1 MDADPKVAIELRW
14 GIEMHADNAG
24 QYGQTAMDLM
34 ARFEIPP
41 TPHNYLVW
49 YSYAAKENAALLR
62 TIDILIAD
70 GRTFTDAWCDDLYFQ
85 FFGQADDAAI
95 LSALAENMEE
105 SLAGTIAQIL
115 EASADTSQFGSA
127 LSDVKGKL
135 NALNDAKDETKAL
148 VAALLTATQR
158 MERRTLKLEQQ
169 LNQSSHQI
177 QDLRNDLES
186 VRTEALTDPLTGIGN
201 RKAFDNY
208 LREKAMHAME
218 EGSDLCLILCDIDH
232 FKKVNDQWGHQI
244 GDKVLELVSQCLTE
258 TAGSQAICCR
268 YGGEEFAFIVP
279 AQQLQQA
286 CDLADILRLA
296 LCEKCVMNRASGA
309 SVGTVTMSF
318 GVAQF
323 AFGEPLPSL
332 IERADTALYAAKHNG
347 RNQVMSEADIPKE
360 PGNQIAVAG

>member
-1 MDADPKVAIELRW
+1 MKANNTD
-14 GIEMHADNAG
+14 HH
-24 QYGQTAMDLM
+24 GQTALDLM
-34 ARFEIPP
+34 ARFEIVP
-41 TPHNYLVW
+41 TPNNYQVW
-49 YSYAAKENAALLR
+49 YCYAAKENAALEK

-70 GRTFTDAWCDDLYFQ
+70 GRTFTDAWCDDLHFQ

-105 SLAGTIAQIL
+105 SMSGTIAQIL

-135 NALNDAKDETKAL
+135 SSLTNAKDETKAL

-169 LNQSSHQI
+169 LNQSSSQI
-177 QDLRNDLES
+177 QDLRSDLES

-201 RKAFDNY
+201 RKAFDNH
-208 LREKAMHAME
+208 LRENAMHAME
-218 EGSDLCLILCDIDH
+218 DGIDMCLILCDIDH
-232 FKKVNDQWGHQI
+232 FKRINDQWGHQI

-258 TAGSQAICCR
+258 TAGSQAVCCR
-268 YGGEEFAFIVP
+268 YGGEEFAIVVP
-279 AQQLQQA
+279 AQQLERA
-286 CDLADILRLA
+286 CDMANVMRLA
-296 LCEKCVMNRASGA
+296 LCEKRVTNRASGV

-347 RNQVMSEADIPKE
+347 RNQVMSEVDIPTE
-360 PGNQIAVAG
+360 ADDQVAVSG